1 MNDFYAHSRP
11 APLDQA
17 DGLRRI
23 FAGSPRRFLALASN
37 PHAPFSGIAL
47 ERLTATLA
55 LLGRK
60 VLVVDAAD
68 GSPAAS
74 EAAALE
80 IAPCIEQ
87 LSPTIAY
94 LAARGLPLR
103 FVNTRGSSARLLD
116 ELAAAAPQC
125 GVVLVHASA
134 ADLARLFTQRT
145 ARPLLLASDHPESVK
160 HAYASMKLL
169 AQRCG
174 WLSADLLLVAPPHS
188 PRLPQ
193 IASTLAS
200 CADTFIGAA
209 LTAWSAVDPAGAASE
224 APCDALRRL
233 IEAQLGLDDE
243 RTSAPAWPAR
253 TNVANVAPS
262 TPHH

>member
-116 ELAAAAPQC
+116 ELASAAPQC
-125 GVVLVHASA
+125 DVVLVHAGA

-145 ARPLLLASDHPESVK
+145 ARPLLLAGDHPESVK
-160 HAYASMKLL
+160 HAYASLKLL
-169 AQRCG
+169 SQRCG

-209 LTAWSAVDPAGAASE
+209 LTAWSAIDPAGAASD
-224 APCDALRRL
+224 APSEALRRL
-233 IEAQLGLDDE
+233 VAAQLGLDDE
-243 RTSAPAWPAR
+243 SRP
-253 TNVANVAPS
+253 
-262 TPHH
+262 TPHRATHAHVPSALATASHH